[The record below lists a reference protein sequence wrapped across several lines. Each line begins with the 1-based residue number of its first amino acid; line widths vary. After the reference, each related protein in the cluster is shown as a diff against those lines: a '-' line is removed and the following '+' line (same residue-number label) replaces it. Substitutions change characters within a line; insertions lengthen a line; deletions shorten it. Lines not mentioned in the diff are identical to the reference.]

1 MHVLHLTWEY
11 PPLVYGGI
19 GRHVPALAA
28 AQAARGD
35 RVTVVTQRPEG
46 APAQDMQAG
55 VTVIRV
61 DPDGPFPYH
70 LPSLLTWVGALDAR
84 IGNAACEVADVDV
97 VHAHDWVVGRAGA
110 TAANTHGVP
119 LIATIHA
126 TEAGRHS
133 GWLPDVVS
141 RSVHL
146 VEQWLVDD
154 ADAVIVCSA
163 AMADEVERAHNTP
176 ARKISVIPNG
186 IDPGER
192 PAPGELAES
201 LLQGHPRITFVGRL
215 EWEKG
220 VFTAVQ
226 AMPAVLA
233 RYPDARLRMVGTG
246 SQQEALHAAILDAGV
261 AASVD
266 LLGHVD
272 EQTLAD
278 VYASSDVVIAPSSY
292 EPFGIVA
299 LEAAATGIPLVTS
312 TVGGL
317 GEAVIDG
324 VTGMSFPPRN
334 LTALATAVRAVLDD
348 PAAAQARALTAR
360 DRLTSDFSWMT
371 VADHTAQVYLA
382 AKRAERQPQPRRIIV
397 ERPLPDYG

>member
-46 APAQDMQAG
+46 APAHETQAG
-55 VTVIRV
+55 VTIIRV

-97 VHAHDWVVGRAGA
+97 VHAHDWVVGRAGCA
-110 TAANTHGVP
+110 VANTHEAP

-133 GWLPDVVS
+133 GWLPDAVS

-163 AMADEVERAHNTP
+163 AMADEVERAHDTP
-176 ARKISVIPNG
+176 AGRIAVIPNG

-192 PAPGELAES
+192 PAPGAIAAP

-233 RYPDARLRMVGTG
+233 QHPDARLRMVGTG
-246 SQQEALHAAILDAGV
+246 SQQDALRAAILDAGV
-261 AASVD
+261 THSVE

-299 LEAAATGIPLVTS
+299 LEAAAAGVPLVVGDT
-312 TVGGL
+312 GGL
-317 GEAVIDG
+317 AEFVTDPRGRRHRPNDPAGLAGEILSALADPVETARRRDAAAAALAEYSWARIAQRTDEVYARTRRG
-324 VTGMSFPPRN
+324 APPPRR
-334 LTALATAVRAVLDD
+334 LTAPPNPVL
-348 PAAAQARALTAR
+348 
-360 DRLTSDFSWMT
+360 
-371 VADHTAQVYLA
+371 
-382 AKRAERQPQPRRIIV
+382 
-397 ERPLPDYG
+397 

>member
-299 LEAAATGIPLVTS
+299 LEAAAAGIPLVVGDT
-312 TVGGL
+312 GGL
-317 GEAVIDG
+317 AEF
-324 VTGMSFPPRN
+324 VTEPRGRRHRPNHPDELAGQILAALADPVDTARRRDAASAALAEYSWARIAGRTDEVYARTGRGAPPPR
-334 LTALATAVRAVLDD
+334 R
-348 PAAAQARALTAR
+348 
-360 DRLTSDFSWMT
+360 
-371 VADHTAQVYLA
+371 LA
-382 AKRAERQPQPRRIIV
+382 APPNPV
-397 ERPLPDYG
+397 L

>member
-1 MHVLHLTWEY
+1 MHVLHLSWEY

-35 RVTVVTQRPEG
+35 RVTVITQR
-46 APAQDMQAG
+46 APGTPAREVRSG
-55 VTVIRV
+55 VEVLRV

-84 IGNAACEVADVDV
+84 IGDAAGTVADVDV

-110 TAANTHGVP
+110 RASNAHGAP
-119 LIATIHA
+119 LIATVHA

-163 AMADEVERAHNTP
+163 AMADEVARAHHIPRDT
-176 ARKISVIPNG
+176 ISVVPNG

-192 PAPGELAES
+192 PSAGVIAPT
-201 LLQGHPRITFVGRL
+201 LQEGAPRITFVGRL

-220 VFTAVQ
+220 VFTAVA
-226 AMPAVLA
+226 AMPGVLD
-233 RYPDARLRMVGTG
+233 RHPGARLRMVGTG
-246 SQQEALHAAILDAGV
+246 GQEAALKEAVASADLAGHV
-261 AASVD
+261 H

-278 VYASSDVVIAPSSY
+278 IYASSDLVVAPSSY

-299 LEAAATGIPLVTS
+299 LEAAAAGVPLVVGDT
-312 TVGGL
+312 GGL
-317 GEAVIDG
+317 AEFVTEARGRRCRPNDPDDLASQILAALADPLGTQRRRDAARTALQDYTWARIAERTDAVYDR
-324 VTGMSFPPRN
+324 TRREPHPPR
-334 LTALATAVRAVLDD
+334 
-348 PAAAQARALTAR
+348 
-360 DRLTSDFSWMT
+360 RLT
-371 VADHTAQVYLA
+371 VPPNPVL
-382 AKRAERQPQPRRIIV
+382 
-397 ERPLPDYG
+397 

>member
-1 MHVLHLTWEY
+1 MHILHLTWEY

-35 RVTVVTQRPEG
+35 QVTVVTQRPPE
-46 APAQDMQAG
+46 APAVETAAG
-55 VTVIRV
+55 VEVLRV

-84 IGNAACEVADVDV
+84 IGQAATDVRDVDI
-97 VHAHDWVVGRAGA
+97 VHAHDWVVARAGA
-110 TAANTHGVP
+110 STAAALDVP
-119 LIATIHA
+119 LVATVHA

-133 GWLPDVVS
+133 GWLPDIVS

-163 AMADEVERAHNTP
+163 AMADEVHRAHETSP
-176 ARKISVIPNG
+176 TKITVIPNG

-192 PAPGELAES
+192 PAPGPIGPR
-201 LLQGHPRITFVGRL
+201 LLEGSPRITFVGRL

-220 VFTAVQ
+220 VFTAVE
-226 AMPAVLA
+226 AMPAVLVEH
-233 RYPDARLRMVGTG
+233 PGARLRMVGTG
-246 SQQEALHAAILDAGV
+246 GQGDAIAEAVTAAGLDGTV
-261 AASVD
+261 E

-278 VYASSDVVIAPSSY
+278 VYASSDLVIAPSSY

-299 LEAAATGIPLVTS
+299 LEAATAGVPLVVGDT
-312 TVGGL
+312 GGL
-317 GEAVIDG
+317 AEFVTDDRGRRSRPNDPADLATQILAALADPVETARRRDTAAAALPHYSWERIAARTDEVYSRTRRAVR
-324 VTGMSFPPRN
+324 PPR
-334 LTALATAVRAVLDD
+334 R
-348 PAAAQARALTAR
+348 
-360 DRLTSDFSWMT
+360 
-371 VADHTAQVYLA
+371 LA
-382 AKRAERQPQPRRIIV
+382 APPNPV
-397 ERPLPDYG
+397 L